1 MKTKVNGNRMSH
13 KGVIATP
20 REMRL
25 TSDTDP
31 SRRDQ
36 FWGLRWGAAELRQ
49 MATRLT
55 ELADAIDL
63 KTAVELGTFSA
74 AKAEREELLI
84 RVWAES
90 EYTSRRQRSKFID
103 GALLGEPAWDM
114 LLDLFVQN
122 AHRRRVSVTSVCK
135 ASGVADTT
143 ALRWLTMLEKNK
155 LVQRVPALRDRRVQ
169 FVELTDDGLL
179 AMSKWLRY
187 RAALSI

>member
-1 MKTKVNGNRMSH
+1 
-13 KGVIATP
+13 
-20 REMRL
+20 
-25 TSDTDP
+25 
-31 SRRDQ
+31 
-36 FWGLRWGAAELRQ
+36 
-49 MATRLT
+49 
-55 ELADAIDL
+55 
-63 KTAVELGTFSA
+63 
-74 AKAEREELLI
+74 
-84 RVWAES
+84 
-90 EYTSRRQRSKFID
+90 
-103 GALLGEPAWDM
+103 M

-187 RAALSI
+187 RAALPI